1 MRMVIWLHERAGS
14 APSPFSRLSMPA
26 LGQQTPGTAPA
37 VVPAQ
42 GPDGWEEEWG
52 VAGRGA
58 SGTVRRSKCPMP
70 TAMAHKTRSCAVS
83 SIRVPGC
90 PCACARRAFSRS
102 GAPSI
107 LTSSCC
113 RRSSLSLR
121 TIAESSAAGVVHS
134 DSRWGGAAS
143 VRVHPC
149 PALVQDARPSIAP
162 GSRPSQTP
170 SARARTLPWHCSPS
184 RCSCATVTV
193 NPLGS
198 SGGSGAAAARC
209 CGTAAAVAMGQGW
222 GGAW

>member
-134 DSRWGGAAS
+134 DSRWGGGGGVRPRSSLPRIGAGRAAE
-143 VRVHPC
+143 HC
-149 PALVQDARPSIAP
+149 PWLPAFADSFSPRPHAAMALLTQ
-162 GSRPSQTP
+162 
-170 SARARTLPWHCSPS
+170 
-184 RCSCATVTV
+184 
-193 NPLGS
+193 PL
-198 SGGSGAAAARC
+198 
-209 CGTAAAVAMGQGW
+209 
-222 GGAW
+222 